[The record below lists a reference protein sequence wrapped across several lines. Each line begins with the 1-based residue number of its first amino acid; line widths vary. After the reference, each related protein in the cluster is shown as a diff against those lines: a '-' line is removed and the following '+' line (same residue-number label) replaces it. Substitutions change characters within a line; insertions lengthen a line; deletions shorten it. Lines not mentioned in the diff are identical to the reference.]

1 MIRSDSAGTAGP
13 GKGTQAKRLVAER
26 YGIPQ
31 LSTGDMLRAARA
43 AGTELGKK
51 VAAIMDSG
59 ALVSDEIVI
68 DAVLKKHGQS
78 IDSVILLAVDETAL
92 LSRIEKRFKEEGRA
106 DDNPETYKV
115 RLQKYKEQ
123 TEPLV
128 AFYKKTGKVVTVDGM
143 AAVEAVAKDVGA
155 AVDAIQK

>member
-1 MIRSDSAGTAGP
+1 MKHLRYFLA
-13 GKGTQAKRLVAER
+13 LVQHGHFGRAAEACSVSQPALSVQIKELETIL
-26 YGIPQ
+26 GSQ
-31 LSTGDMLRAARA
+31 LVERGARQIHLTGLGEAVAARA
-43 AGTELGKK
+43 R
-51 VAAIMDSG
+51 D
-59 ALVSDEIVI
+59 
-68 DAVLKKHGQS
+68 
-78 IDSVILLAVDETAL
+78 ILLAVDETAL